1 MTPRAR
7 HVKPFVHAVKDF
19 FATLPA
25 MNAWGQLVK
34 AAREAEGLSQADL
47 AERIEITPSVL
58 SRIEAGKVFIEPH
71 VYRRLCN
78 VLRALSPKELLDSLG
93 YEISVSDPERLS
105 KPLVRALRA
114 ADKRD
119 WPAAEQAIRGLSA
132 LRQIEEAMNK

>member
-1 MTPRAR
+1 M
-7 HVKPFVHAVKDF
+7 PFVHAVKDF
-19 FATLPA
+19 STTLHGV
-25 MNAWGQLVK
+25 NAWGHLVK

-47 AERIEITPSVL
+47 AERVEMTPSVL

-93 YEISVSDPERLS
+93 YEISVTDAERLS
-105 KPLVRALRA
+105 RPLVRALRE

-119 WPAAEQAIRGLSA
+119 WPAAEQSIRGLSA
-132 LRQIEEAMNK
+132 LRQIEEAKNK